1 MGHDGEDERSGLGFG
16 EYASAPDIDGNDFL
30 LISWSFLTETD
41 LRPMFE
47 LWGVSFTASASAQVE
62 AHGFAPFPL
71 QIWVSD
77 DVNGDPYPEPVPID
91 GVSPWPL

>member
-1 MGHDGEDERSGLGFG
+1 MLTCADPLLRIPAGARFMRANGRDRVLGHDG
-16 EYASAPDIDGNDFL
+16 
-30 LISWSFLTETD
+30 
-41 LRPMFE
+41 
-47 LWGVSFTASASAQVE
+47 GVSFTASASAQVE